1 MIIVATCFL
10 CLLLFLL
17 LTFRLIAYLFR
28 WFEISNRPGYQ
39 PPPLETSPR
48 FPGILAADK
57 LREALLESGSTLVMV
72 SLLLAAWLRRQWL
85 RGWGRP
91 CTLAPGG
98 QTELIVLVPGYLMNE
113 GCMWVLRRRLRRD
126 GFKVVVFEPGGKML
140 PIDEQAVLLG
150 EFIQRTAGSVSRPLT
165 LIGHSMGGL
174 VCRHYVAGNHRGA
187 QKVKR
192 LITIGTPHQGTMLWS
207 LGIGPAARDMRP
219 KSAFLTQLSS
229 HRYKQDA
236 IQYFSIASDF
246 DELIIPNEHAVFPG
260 AEHHTVHLVG
270 HFRLVLSARVYALVS
285 QCLKKS

>member
-1 MIIVATCFL
+1 MMMAMIYLC

-28 WFEISNRPGYQ
+28 WFEISNRPDYQ
-39 PPPLETSPR
+39 PPPVEVSPH
-48 FPGILAADK
+48 FSGVLAADK

-72 SLLLAAWLRRQWL
+72 SLLLAAWLRRQWRRV
-85 RGWGRP
+85 RGWPR
-91 CTLAPGG
+91 TLAPDG

-113 GCMWVLRRRLRRD
+113 GCMWVLRWRLRRD

-140 PIDEQAVLLG
+140 PIDEQADLLG
-150 EFIQRTAGSVSRPLT
+150 EFIQRTAGSSSRSLT
-165 LIGHSMGGL
+165 LVGHSMGGL
-174 VCRHYVAGNHRGA
+174 VCRWYAGSGHCDPQRL
-187 QKVKR
+187 KR
-192 LITIGTPHQGTMLWS
+192 LITIGTPHRGTMLWS

-219 KSAFLTQLSS
+219 GSLFLSRLSS
-229 HRYKQDA
+229 CRNLQNTC
-236 IQYFSIASDF
+236 QCFSIASDF

-270 HFRLVLSARVYALVS
+270 HFRLVLSARVYALVY